1 MAPKTNNV
9 KNKCKG
15 ISPQE
20 QIWTQN
26 IMVLSMSIPKIMN
39 IIIMN
44 EPGFS
49 AIRIGIEKTQIKKTA
64 KVSLFLAMY
73 LLKFF

>member
-1 MAPKTNNV
+1 MAPKTSNEKNN
-9 KNKCKG
+9 CKG

-44 EPGFS
+44 VPGFS
-49 AIRIGIEKTQIKKTA
+49 AIRIGIAKTHIKKTA
-64 KVSLFLAMY
+64 KASLFLAMY
-73 LLKFF
+73 LL